1 MKHFLLPKLY
11 ANAAVLLALIA
22 AWPASTLAAPTPMR
36 LAESFAR
43 TDVINVGANTI
54 GALSTGSPAGGQ
66 GTLEVAGLSG
76 TVNKAWLYW
85 KGIENLNP
93 QNGFVGG
100 NGTYDEPEI
109 RFDGQLI
116 TGTLVAANGSVD
128 CHPTSDN
135 FPPSGALYRADVT
148 SFVQARG
155 NGSYAFSGLSNGLES
170 VANDSD
176 AHSANGLSLL
186 IYYDD
191 GNSANDRR
199 IDQYEGQLSNTE
211 GTWEFEFPLDYIGGT
226 VELILHVSDGQSLFP
241 NDGETIFTTRPGRS
255 PSTPAIHRFPGRV
268 FADGL
273 PKYAGLSVPS
283 MNRAGGRESGLWDIR
298 RVPITMQF
306 TRPARHV
313 TRLTQRLENDC
324 VSLQI
329 AQVVSASSAES
340 AMLSPAVHDFGDVVR
355 LTQSPTQTFTF
366 TNLLPHPIAIPSA
379 PFLSDNDQGFPSSWH
394 LLLAQNCSGQTLAA
408 GSTCSFDVACRPEA
422 GSGAESRPS
431 ANVTLRWNQVL
442 PAPPNYTGVVF
453 STLRCAGVPAGPFT
467 RLQFALHECFLTD
480 TPVNGTA
487 VTPPLIV
494 RNTSLFPA
502 TITLVG
508 VNNINV
514 QSFSVLST
522 TCETGLVLAPNDS
535 CSIRVLYRA
544 QPAGSLNRGSLVAG
558 FSSTTDPNVRFTSLQ
573 LQARTELAVNDGETL
588 FKNGFDFGEAECLD

>member
-1 MKHFLLPKLY
+1 MSKPI
-11 ANAAVLLALIA
+11 ALLALLA
-22 AWPASTLAAPTPMR
+22 SLLPASAFAAPTPMR
-36 LAESFAR
+36 LAESFPR

-54 GALSTGSPAGGQ
+54 GALSTGNPAGGQ

-85 KGIENLNP
+85 KGIEFVSP

-116 TGTLVAANGSVD
+116 SGTLVAANGSVD

-211 GTWEFEFPLDYIGGT
+211 GTWEFEFPLDYIGGS
-226 VELILHVSDGQSLFP
+226 VELIVHVSDGQQVFIL
-241 NDGETIFTTRPGRS
+241 DGETVFTTRPGRRAGS
-255 PSTPAIHRFPGRV
+255 PAIHRLDGGV

-273 PKYAGLSVPS
+273 AKYAGLSVPS
-283 MNRAGGRESGLWDIR
+283 MNRAGGRSAGLWDIR
-298 RVPITMQF
+298 RVPLSMQF
-306 TRPARHV
+306 TRANRYI
-313 TRLTQRLENDC
+313 TQISQSLAGDC
-324 VSLQI
+324 VSLQM
-329 AQVVSASSAES
+329 AQVVSAPVEEP
-340 AMLSPAVHDFGDVVR
+340 AMLSPGLHDFGDVIR
-355 LTQSPTQTFTF
+355 LAQSPTQTFTL
-366 TNLLPHPIAIPSA
+366 TNLLPHAIAIPSA
-379 PFLSDNDQGFPSSWH
+379 PLLTSDIAVSSGNWYRV
-394 LLLAQNCSGQTLAA
+394 LAQNCSGQTLAP
-408 GSTCSFDVACRPEA
+408 GSSCSFDIACRPPLPV
-422 GSGAESRPS
+422 GSAADSLPS
-431 ANVTLRWNQVL
+431 ADVRVGWRQV
-442 PAPPNYTGVVF
+442 PPSPNYTGELYSV
-453 STLRCAGVPAGPFT
+453 LRCAGVPNGPFT
-467 RLQFALHECFLTD
+467 RLEFAPRVCFLTD

-487 VTPPLIV
+487 VTPPLVV

-502 TITLVG
+502 TISRAS
-508 VNNINV
+508 VNN
-514 QSFSVLST
+514 QMGTSSFSLLSS
-522 TCETGLVLAPNDS
+522 TCAIGLVLAPNES
-535 CSIRVLYRA
+535 CDLRALYRA
-544 QPAGSLNRGSLVAG
+544 RTSPSVNQGTVDVE
-558 FSSTTDPNVRFTSLQ
+558 FSSSTDPIIRGIRMNLE
-573 LQARTELAVNDGETL
+573 ARTVLAVSDGETL
-588 FKNGFDFGEAECLD
+588 FKNGFDFGAAQCLE